1 MPNYQNSKIYTIR
14 CKTDDSL
21 IYVGSTIQPLSK
33 RMVEHRSKHNKEN
46 NENFTKPLY
55 IKMREI
61 GIENFYIELH
71 EDFPCERKEQL
82 EKREGEIIR
91 NIGTLNKVVAGVQYR
106 KNVQE
111 YNKMYWI
118 TNKNEIKEKNKNY
131 RQEHKEEIQKY
142 NKQRYINDKELLQE
156 KITCSCGCSLTK
168 FSLLKHQKTQKHIK
182 LIESVSNNQ
191 NSVEILS

>member
-61 GIENFYIELH
+61 NVFIRHAIEGSLIWHSGHLPQFL
-71 EDFPCERKEQL
+71 
-82 EKREGEIIR
+82 KRGR
-91 NIGTLNKVVAGVQYR
+91 
-106 KNVQE
+106 
-111 YNKMYWI
+111 
-118 TNKNEIKEKNKNY
+118 
-131 RQEHKEEIQKY
+131 
-142 NKQRYINDKELLQE
+142 
-156 KITCSCGCSLTK
+156 
-168 FSLLKHQKTQKHIK
+168 
-182 LIESVSNNQ
+182 
-191 NSVEILS
+191 